1 MAGSRSGAKPTP
13 ENFYGA
19 SLTHAEGEALEAARK
34 VEGLGQEA
42 AVLRVKLQSVL
53 AKKEVDLRLL
63 KYGMDALVKVV
74 AAEYRLSPKSKR
86 DLAEQMAGTL
96 GTLADLILPP
106 ER

>member
-1 MAGSRSGAKPTP
+1 VAGSKNNARPTA

-19 SLTHAEGEALEAARK
+19 SLTHAEREALEAARQ

-42 AVLRVKLQSVL
+42 AVLRVKLLTVL
-53 AKKEVDLRLL
+53 AEEKVDLRLL
-63 KYGMDALVKVV
+63 KYGIDALVKVV

-96 GTLADLILPP
+96 GILADLVLPP